1 MKKKILEKLLNNLSL
16 KILSIL
22 IAIVI
27 WYVVVSV
34 NDPIV
39 KERFEVPVQVTN
51 EAYIAAGKKT
61 YQIAEEYQ
69 TVIVTVTDNN
79 SVVSRL
85 KASDITVTADLTQI
99 VTMDTNP
106 VYVPLKATCPM
117 VKQEKLSTVTTT
129 IPVEIED
136 VDSAKFP
143 ITIDA
148 GNTKPAK
155 DYEVGTMT
163 SDPEN
168 VTISGPASLINKIS
182 SVVAKV
188 DVTNMRKSGIVT
200 ADLVIIDKNQDEM
213 PESQM
218 EFLNFDS
225 GTPQVNV
232 DIELWRRVSG
242 IKINALYSGTP
253 ADGYQIKN
261 IYTTPEEITVA
272 GSEEALKQL
281 ADQGNTIE
289 IPEDY
294 TSVEGQRSDVET
306 TVDLSEVL
314 ANETELKISSSSS
327 ASVTVHVTVMP
338 NESREFQLD
347 VDQIQT
353 SNLQSSYTVLYDQ
366 TQIAI
371 RIKASDKNL
380 AKLDMSQVTAAVDL
394 NGMGVGD
401 YEVPV
406 KITLPDGYELVDSV
420 KTTIHIKEKAVAN
433 KTSGTN

>member
-1 MKKKILEKLLNNLSL
+1 M
-16 KILSIL
+16 
-22 IAIVI
+22 
-27 WYVVVSV
+27 
-34 NDPIV
+34 
-39 KERFEVPVQVTN
+39 
-51 EAYIAAGKKT
+51 
-61 YQIAEEYQ
+61 
-69 TVIVTVTDNN
+69 
-79 SVVSRL
+79 
-85 KASDITVTADLTQI
+85 
-99 VTMDTNP
+99 
-106 VYVPLKATCPM
+106 
-117 VKQEKLSTVTTT
+117 
-129 IPVEIED
+129 
-136 VDSAKFP
+136 
-143 ITIDA
+143 
-148 GNTKPAK
+148 
-155 DYEVGTMT
+155 
-163 SDPEN
+163 
-168 VTISGPASLINKIS
+168 
-182 SVVAKV
+182 
-188 DVTNMRKSGIVT
+188 
-200 ADLVIIDKNQDEM
+200 
-213 PESQM
+213 
-218 EFLNFDS
+218 
-225 GTPQVNV
+225 
-232 DIELWRRVSG
+232 
-242 IKINALYSGTP
+242 
-253 ADGYQIKN
+253 
-261 IYTTPEEITVA
+261 A
-272 GSEEALKQL
+272 GSEDALKQL

>member
-1 MKKKILEKLLNNLSL
+1 
-16 KILSIL
+16 
-22 IAIVI
+22 
-27 WYVVVSV
+27 
-34 NDPIV
+34 
-39 KERFEVPVQVTN
+39 
-51 EAYIAAGKKT
+51 
-61 YQIAEEYQ
+61 
-69 TVIVTVTDNN
+69 
-79 SVVSRL
+79 
-85 KASDITVTADLTQI
+85 
-99 VTMDTNP
+99 
-106 VYVPLKATCPM
+106 
-117 VKQEKLSTVTTT
+117 
-129 IPVEIED
+129 
-136 VDSAKFP
+136 
-143 ITIDA
+143 
-148 GNTKPAK
+148 
-155 DYEVGTMT
+155 
-163 SDPEN
+163 
-168 VTISGPASLINKIS
+168 
-182 SVVAKV
+182 
-188 DVTNMRKSGIVT
+188 
-200 ADLVIIDKNQDEM
+200 
-213 PESQM
+213 M

>member
-1 MKKKILEKLLNNLSL
+1 MKKKILNNFPL

-39 KERFEVPVQVTN
+39 KARFEVPVQVTN

-69 TVIVTVTDNN
+69 TVTVTVTDNN

-106 VYVPLKATCPM
+106 VYVPIKATCPL
-117 VKQEKLSTVTTT
+117 VKQEKLSTVMAT

-148 GNTKPAK
+148 GNTKPSK

-163 SDPEN
+163 ANPES
-168 VTISGPASLINKIS
+168 VTVSGPASLIKKIS

-188 DVTNMRKSGIVT
+188 DVSNMRSSGSVT

-225 GTPQVNV
+225 GLPQVDV
-232 DIELWRRVSG
+232 EITLWRRVSG
-242 IKINALYSGTP
+242 VKLKVQYSGVP

-261 IYTTPEEITVA
+261 VYTTPEEITIA
-272 GSEEALKQL
+272 GSEEALDAL
-281 ADQGNTIE
+281 AKEGNVIE
-289 IPEDY
+289 IPEEY
-294 TSVEGQRSDVET
+294 VSVEGQRSDVET
-306 TVDLSEVL
+306 TVDLSEILSEKEDMKV
-314 ANETELKISSSSS
+314 SSSSS
-327 ASVTVHVTVMP
+327 GSVTVHVTVMP
-338 NESREFQLD
+338 NESKEFQLD
-347 VDQIQT
+347 VEQIET
-353 SNLQSSYTVLYDQ
+353 ENLQSSYTVLYDQ
-366 TQIAI
+366 TQIGI
-371 RIKASDKNL
+371 RIKASDNNL
-380 AKLDMSQVTAAVDL
+380 ASLDLSKIEASIDL
-394 NGMGVGD
+394 TGMGVGD

-433 KTSGTN
+433 KTTGTN